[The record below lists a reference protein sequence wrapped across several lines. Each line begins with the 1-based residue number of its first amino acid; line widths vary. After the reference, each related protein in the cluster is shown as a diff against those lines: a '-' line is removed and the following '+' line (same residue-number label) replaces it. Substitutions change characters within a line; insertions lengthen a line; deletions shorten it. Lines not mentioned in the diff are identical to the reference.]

1 MKRKKPQNSRRGAV
15 PEKAQYFFVRHRMKY
30 FQREGRVVVSIAAAF
45 HNMAFL
51 KTATPKETS
60 GLDFRRAPLRCASCN
75 LFVEP
80 MMKPVFLGK
89 YLLAACWCAA
99 FPAAEAGAGT
109 AQLHPASGDSLP
121 SLCRVLDRG
130 PVLYRD
136 DSSWIRRVKLTLIG
150 QYQTAAVSPN
160 GANKFCPSS
169 GGHNSEWRR
178 AYLGGDIVMGT
189 APGACPT

>member
-1 MKRKKPQNSRRGAV
+1 
-15 PEKAQYFFVRHRMKY
+15 
-30 FQREGRVVVSIAAAF
+30 
-45 HNMAFL
+45 
-51 KTATPKETS
+51 
-60 GLDFRRAPLRCASCN
+60 
-75 LFVEP
+75 

-130 PVLYRD
+130 PVLYRN
-136 DSSWIRRVKLTLIG
+136 DSSWIRKVKLTLIG
-150 QYQTAAVSPN
+150 QYQAAAVSPN

-178 AYLGGDIVMGT
+178 AYLGGDVVMGD
-189 APGACPT
+189 GS